1 MNLSAAQKKLSEDGV
16 SDHHRYFMDTY
27 QIHDFKEETPLKEY
41 IDFIMH
47 EPLLWLQLFPAK
59 LKSKPAFSKPKTAL
73 LKLLRDPAV
82 IAVLGSEYANSAH
95 DLIDKTYKQ
104 HHVEIIAKRMGGSG
118 GSAAVA
124 PDVVVTKEETLS
136 TTLQIEGRQHGEVD
150 DDAAAADV
158 ETLECSDGGVAEELR
173 DLQKKYRVLKKA
185 FEVMVTANLS
195 EGNAKS
201 ITILLSLL

>member
-1 MNLSAAQKKLSEDGV
+1 MNLAAAQKKLAEDGV
-16 SDHHRYFMDTY
+16 SDHHRYFIDTY
-27 QIHDFKEETPLKEY
+27 RIHDFKEETPLKEY
-41 IDFIMH
+41 IDFILH
-47 EPLLWLQLFPAK
+47 EPLLWLKLFPAK

-82 IAVLGSEYANSAH
+82 IAVLGAEYANSAH

-104 HHVEIIAKRMGGSG
+104 HHVEIIAKRMGG
-118 GSAAVA
+118 AVA
-124 PDVVVTKEETLS
+124 PDILVTKEEPLAG
-136 TTLQIEGRQHGEVD
+136 TLQIEDGRDGGV
-150 DDAAAADV
+150 DDAACAADV
-158 ETLECSDGGVAEELR
+158 ETLESSDSGGDGGVAEELR

-185 FEVMVTANLS
+185 FEVLVNANLS